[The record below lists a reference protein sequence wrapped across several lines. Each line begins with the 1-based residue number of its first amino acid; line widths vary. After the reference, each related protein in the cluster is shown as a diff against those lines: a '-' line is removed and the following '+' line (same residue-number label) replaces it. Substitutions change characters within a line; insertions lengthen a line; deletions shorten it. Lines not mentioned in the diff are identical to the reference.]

1 MVGYPV
7 ELRLVTDQM
16 AVMGNLGSPVE
27 LMLVTDQMAVMANL
41 GLPVEL
47 KSATDQMV
55 VRANLEPVLCNSLF
69 AQIVSVELVDAHLAV
84 LAQEAQAV
92 VALGE
97 VV

>member
-1 MVGYPV
+1 MVGFPV

-27 LMLVTDQMAVMANL
+27 LMLV
-41 GLPVEL
+41 
-47 KSATDQMV
+47 KDQMV
-55 VRANLEPVLCNSLF
+55 VRANLEPVLCNWLF

>member
-1 MVGYPV
+1 MVGFPV

-16 AVMGNLGSPVE
+16 TVMGNLGSPVE
-27 LMLVTDQMAVMANL
+27 LMLVTDQM
-41 GLPVEL
+41 
-47 KSATDQMV
+47 V
-55 VRANLEPVLCNSLF
+55 VRANLEPVLCNWLF